1 MIETLP
7 RQTSNLSNGLD
18 YYKPT
23 MSQLAYEQ
31 EPTAQVVYT
40 LHNRGQQRL
49 MDYVN
54 LDSLQEHLDSTA
66 EHGWSMTEL
75 QYLGSLTLADRRP
88 VFSESYLN
96 YLNNSTLPIVAAYH
110 DREID
115 DLYVET
121 VGNWPIAMLWET
133 IVMSEVSE
141 NYFENYLLAHNLNPI
156 DVYNEGD
163 KRLSA
168 KIAVLQ
174 AHPNIKIAD
183 FGTRRRF
190 SLKWHEHVLERLVG
204 ECPANLVGTSNV
216 ALAQKYGIKPIGTF
230 AHEMPMVYAALAES
244 RGLDVRQSHG
254 QFLEDWFSRYSS
266 DYSIALTDTFGTD
279 FFFQDFTPDKAAV
292 WQGVRQDS
300 GNPRAFGEQLISFY
314 ETNQID
320 PKTKL
325 VVFSDNLNF
334 RKILELNGQFEG
346 RIKDLYG
353 IGTNLTNDLG
363 ITALNIVMK
372 ATEVETDRGAV
383 RTVKM
388 SDDEGKHIG
397 PDWLVNKY
405 KNQYFNAA

>member
-31 EPTAQVVYT
+31 EPTAQVVYA

-54 LDSLQEHLDSTA
+54 LGTLQEHFDAVT
-66 EHGWSMTEL
+66 EHGWTNAET
-75 QYLGSLTLADRRP
+75 QYLGSLTLSGKQP

-96 YLNNSTLPIVAAYH
+96 YLKNSTLPNVAVYY

-115 DLYVET
+115 DLYIET
-121 VGNWPIAMLWET
+121 IGDWPTAMFWET

-141 NYFENYLLAHNLNPI
+141 NYFENYLLAHNLSPI

-168 KIAVLQ
+168 KIELLQ
-174 AHPNIKIAD
+174 AHPDIKIAD

-190 SLKWHEHVLERLVG
+190 SLKWHEHVLERLVS

-244 RGLDVRQSHG
+244 RGQDVRQSHG
-254 QFLEDWFSRYSS
+254 KFLEDWFTKYGS
-266 DYSIALTDTFGTD
+266 DYSIALTDTF
-279 FFFQDFTPDKAAV
+279 
-292 WQGVRQDS
+292 
-300 GNPRAFGEQLISFY
+300 
-314 ETNQID
+314 
-320 PKTKL
+320 
-325 VVFSDNLNF
+325 
-334 RKILELNGQFEG
+334 
-346 RIKDLYG
+346 
-353 IGTNLTNDLG
+353 
-363 ITALNIVMK
+363 
-372 ATEVETDRGAV
+372 
-383 RTVKM
+383 
-388 SDDEGKHIG
+388 
-397 PDWLVNKY
+397 
-405 KNQYFNAA
+405 